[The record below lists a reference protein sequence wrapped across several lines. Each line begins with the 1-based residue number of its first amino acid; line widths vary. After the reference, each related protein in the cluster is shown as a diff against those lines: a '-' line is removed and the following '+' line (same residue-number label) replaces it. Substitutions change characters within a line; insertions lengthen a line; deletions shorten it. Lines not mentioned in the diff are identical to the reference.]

1 MRLYTFVNYYLS
13 SIQQGIQTAHIV
25 SEMSNYSENFPDYF
39 EWASC
44 HKTII
49 VLNGGN
55 NKNINE
61 IINFLSTYDEYLSVF
76 FDEDQESLGG
86 LTTSVGIIVPEKIW
100 SAIDSCRTEEDQSWK
115 SNLLSRDI
123 KLVEFIAFFSLA
135 R

>member
-1 MRLYTFVNYYLS
+1 
-13 SIQQGIQTAHIV
+13 
-25 SEMSNYSENFPDYF
+25 
-39 EWASC
+39 
-44 HKTII
+44 